1 MDKGYIMSIKFNC
14 GQCGAQNQI
23 PLPQTFQ
30 QQVEDFVTAL
40 NTAAPSEMRAA
51 AKAMLERAESPASR
65 ISMRRAYRNL
75 AKLLE
80 QEGRR

>member
-1 MDKGYIMSIKFNC
+1 MGDPMSVKFNC
-14 GQCGAQNQI
+14 GKCGAENQLPI
-23 PLPQTFQ
+23 PRTFQ
-30 QQVEDFVTAL
+30 QQVEDFVAAI

-51 AKAMLERAESPASR
+51 AEVMLERAKSPASR

-75 AKLLE
+75 GKLLE